1 MVCSYLTAPY
11 KSRNVLARAPRGPRL
26 RKHAQLCTLRRK
38 ALADCMEALIGSF
51 YVTGGEAR
59 FPHLISI
66 GRGVGK
72 HLLGCILRYL
82 LRGFKYRTA
91 WPTFVCTY

>member
-11 KSRNVLARAPRGPRL
+11 KSRNILAKAPRGPRL

-51 YVTGGEAR
+51 YLTGGEAG
-59 FPHLISI
+59 FPHLNGCEKVYI
-66 GRGVGK
+66 
-72 HLLGCILRYL
+72 HLLRI
-82 LRGFKYRTA
+82 
-91 WPTFVCTY
+91 PVM

>member
-1 MVCSYLTAPY
+1 
-11 KSRNVLARAPRGPRL
+11 
-26 RKHAQLCTLRRK
+26 
-38 ALADCMEALIGSF
+38 MEALIGSF

-66 GRGVGK
+66 GRGEGK